1 MRNFDVL
8 RVDIRNVPFKEVE
21 MKIRVLLA
29 DNQIIVRQGINSLL
43 SREKDIDVVAET
55 SDGMETVEA
64 IKKLKPDVVLLEP
77 ALPKMAGVD
86 LVRMVKESN
95 AQTEIVVLTTPQKKA
110 HVRDALQVGA
120 LGYVLKTG
128 SIAEVLAAIRAAYQK
143 GYYLSPEI
151 SADIIDTFVKKRG
164 VESETSGYGKISKR
178 ERQVFR
184 MIAEGSTTDEI
195 AEALEISPKTVAK
208 HRMNIMEKME
218 LKNVASLVRYA
229 VKIGVIDPF

>member
-1 MRNFDVL
+1 
-8 RVDIRNVPFKEVE
+8 
-21 MKIRVLLA
+21 MKIKLQLA
-29 DNQIIVRQGINSLL
+29 DNQVVVRQGINSLL

-55 SDGMETVEA
+55 ADGPGTLEM

-77 ALPKMAGVD
+77 ALPNMTGVD
-86 LVRMVKESN
+86 LVRLIKEAN
-95 AQTEIVVLTTPQKKA
+95 NETEVVVLTAPQKKA

-164 VESETSGYGKISKR
+164 VESETTGYGKISKR

-184 MIAEGSTTDEI
+184 LIAEGSTTDEI

-229 VKIGVIDPF
+229 VKIGVVEPY

>member
-1 MRNFDVL
+1 
-8 RVDIRNVPFKEVE
+8 
-21 MKIRVLLA
+21 MKIKMLLA
-29 DNQIIVRQGINSLL
+29 DNQIIVRQGINCLL
-43 SREKDIDVVAET
+43 AKEKDIEIAAET
-55 SDGMETVEA
+55 TDGIETVETV
-64 IKKLKPDVVLLEP
+64 KKLKPDVVLLEP
-77 ALPKMAGVD
+77 ALPGMAGVD
-86 LVRMVKESN
+86 LVRMVKEAN
-95 AQTEIVVLTTPQKKA
+95 NETEVVVLTTPQKKA

-128 SIAEVLAAIRAAYQK
+128 TIAEVVAAIRTAYQK

-184 MIAEGSTTDEI
+184 LIAEGSTTDEI
-195 AEALEISPKTVAK
+195 AEALGISPKTVAK

-229 VKIGVIDPF
+229 VKIGVIDPY

>member
-1 MRNFDVL
+1 
-8 RVDIRNVPFKEVE
+8 
-21 MKIRVLLA
+21 MKIKLQLA
-29 DNQIIVRQGINSLL
+29 DNQVVVRQGINSLL
-43 SREKDIDVVAET
+43 TREKDIDVVAET
-55 SDGMETVEA
+55 ADGPGTLEMV
-64 IKKLKPDVVLLEP
+64 KKLKPDVVLLEP
-77 ALPKMAGVD
+77 ALPNMTGVD
-86 LVRMVKESN
+86 LVRLIKEANSE
-95 AQTEIVVLTTPQKKA
+95 TEVVVLTAPQKKA

-164 VESETSGYGKISKR
+164 VESETTGYGKISKR

-184 MIAEGSTTDEI
+184 LIAEGSTTDEI

-229 VKIGVIDPF
+229 VKIGVVEPY

>member
-1 MRNFDVL
+1 
-8 RVDIRNVPFKEVE
+8 
-21 MKIRVLLA
+21 MKINVLLA
-29 DNQIIVRQGINSLL
+29 DNQIIVRQGINCLL
-43 SREKDIDVVAET
+43 AKEKDIEIAAET
-55 SDGMETVEA
+55 ADGIQTVETV
-64 IKKLKPDVVLLEP
+64 KKLKPDVVLLEP
-77 ALPKMAGVD
+77 ALPGMAGVD
-86 LVRMVKESN
+86 LVRMVKEANSE
-95 AQTEIVVLTTPQKKA
+95 TEVVVLTTPQKKA

-128 SIAEVLAAIRAAYQK
+128 TIAEVVAAIRTAYQK

-164 VESETSGYGKISKR
+164 VESETTGYGKISKR

-184 MIAEGSTTDEI
+184 LIAEGSTTDEI
-195 AEALEISPKTVAK
+195 AEALGISPKTVAK

-229 VKIGVIDPF
+229 VKIGVIDPY

>member
-1 MRNFDVL
+1 
-8 RVDIRNVPFKEVE
+8 
-21 MKIRVLLA
+21 MKIKVLLA

-43 SREKDIDVVAET
+43 AKEKDIEIAAET
-55 SDGMETVEA
+55 ADGRETVETV
-64 IKKLKPDVVLLEP
+64 KKLKPDVVLLEP
-77 ALPKMAGVD
+77 ALPGMAGVD
-86 LVRMVKESN
+86 LVRMVKEANSE
-95 AQTEIVVLTTPQKKA
+95 TEVVVLTTPQKKA

-128 SIAEVLAAIRAAYQK
+128 TITEVVAAIRTAYQK

-164 VESETSGYGKISKR
+164 VESETTGYGKISKR

-184 MIAEGSTTDEI
+184 LIAEGSTTDEI
-195 AEALEISPKTVAK
+195 AEALGISPKTVAK

-229 VKIGVIDPF
+229 VKIGVIDPY